1 MQQRTSLKTLILLF
15 VSGFSAFVWA
25 HEDKSRAHIDAKEK
39 QAIVALHQQAIDSL
53 LHSELVANC
62 VKSHAQSKLALADI
76 LAINTKW
83 PHQPHIVKT
92 VLENPCAQRF
102 KQLVKQQDLKI
113 VEVILTDELGG
124 LIAATPMPTDF
135 WQADEEKFIE
145 PVVSK
150 SQFVSDEDW
159 DASTATYSFFIA
171 NPLIVDDKL
180 EAVLVTGINVT
191 AEYLNKLS
199 MEELLYI
206 KVKPATDKS
215 GSHPD

>member
-1 MQQRTSLKTLILLF
+1 MQQQTSFTILLLLLI
-15 VSGFSAFVWA
+15 SGLCNSALA
-25 HEDKSRAHIDAKEK
+25 HEDKNRAPIDVSDK
-39 QAIVALHQQAIDSL
+39 QAIVALHQHAIDSL
-53 LHSELVANC
+53 LHSELVIECIKN
-62 VKSHAQSKLALADI
+62 HAQSNLQLAD
-76 LAINTKW
+76 LLTINSQW
-83 PHQPHIVKT
+83 PRQPQVVKA

-102 KQLVKQQDLKI
+102 KQLVNQSDLKI
-113 VEVILTDELGG
+113 VEILLTDSLGG
-124 LIAATPMPTDF
+124 LIAATPMPSDF

-145 PVVSK
+145 PVVTK

-171 NPLIVDDKL
+171 NPLIVEGKL

-206 KVKPATDKS
+206 KVKPADGETDS
-215 GSHPD
+215 QSQ